1 MWRIRTG
8 KYNAKKVSASD
19 GTLCASKKERA
30 RYEELLLLSKAGA
43 IRDLRTQVPF
53 ELVPKQRNE
62 YGKAVRKVEYVA
74 DFVYTDTETGR
85 QIVEDTKGM
94 KTREYVIKAKLM
106 LWRYGITVREV

>member
-1 MWRIRTG
+1 MWRTRSG
-8 KYNAKKVSASD
+8 KYNAEKVSASD
-19 GTLCASKKERA
+19 GTLCASKRERR
-30 RYEELLLLSKAGA
+30 RYEQLLLLARAGR
-43 IRDLRTQVPF
+43 ITDLRIQVPF

-62 YGKAVRKVEYVA
+62 DGKAIRKVEYVA

>member
-1 MWRIRTG
+1 MWRRRTG

-19 GTLCASKKERA
+19 GTLCASKRERN
-30 RYEELLLLSKAGA
+30 RYEELLLLARAGA
-43 IRDLRTQVPF
+43 IKDLKIQVPF
-53 ELVPKQRNE
+53 ELVPKQRNAD
-62 YGKAVRKVEYVA
+62 GKAIRKIEYVA

>member
-1 MWRIRTG
+1 MWRKRTG

-19 GTLCASKKERA
+19 GTLCASKRERN
-30 RYEELLLLSKAGA
+30 RYEELLLLARAGA
-43 IRDLRTQVPF
+43 IKDLKIQVPF
-53 ELVPKQRNE
+53 ELVPKQRNAD
-62 YGKAVRKVEYVA
+62 GKAIRKVEYVA

>member
-1 MWRIRTG
+1 MWRKRTG

-19 GTLCASKKERA
+19 GTLCASKRERN
-30 RYEELLLLSKAGA
+30 RYEELLLLARAG
-43 IRDLRTQVPF
+43 IIKDLRIQVPF

-62 YGKAVRKVEYVA
+62 DGKFIRKVEYVA